1 MPSKLNRFRGLESG
15 LETGPQPGEGN
26 AARRRGAQ
34 AVATPAGQ
42 TKERWRRL
50 TQELDRLRQP
60 IVVIGNW
67 RTGPGTVLHINP
79 AWMETSG
86 LTPAEILGHP
96 ATDFLFPPE
105 SAPEAYREIRRAAAR
120 GSASTAALR
129 RARKGARPAAVRV
142 RCWTLKLARET
153 QDYLI
158 LAELP
163 DAAAAARPGAA
174 AAAAPG
180 KLLTFERPNG
190 GNGRAENLRLAEE
203 LIGAQQRFQHSL
215 ETCAFGVERI
225 DVTGRILYANPI
237 YHEILGY
244 SDHELIGESIY
255 QRLLDPIQGRAR
267 ENYVR
272 HIVAMEPPATPIF
285 ATYRRKD
292 GSPIRLRLD
301 WSYDR
306 SASGVTVGLI
316 ATVTPV
322 AGWPSGDEP
331 GDRRRRTPEA
341 EAAGPHTEAKPA
353 SGGGDEYSR
362 LRLLQQTLHA
372 ARVWASI
379 LAHRHPEGEDA
390 EIVSKVDTA
399 LDDALRMLG
408 SDRRAPI
415 AAASYYEE
423 TAPLQGLVVAVVE
436 PVTVLRTSLVD
447 LLRSWGCNPVGIADP
462 EQAIATLEKTG
473 RVPDLMIVGLDAAIG
488 LGAEDSVVRAVWQ
501 RYGPGIPCALVADT
515 VAPEIERFAESVGMR
530 VVRRPVHPIELR
542 SAILTLRRSAPRPR
556 RK

>member
-1 MPSKLNRFRGLESG
+1 MKPDRNPARG
-15 LETGPQPGEGN
+15 
-26 AARRRGAQ
+26 Q
-34 AVATPAGQ
+34 APAGGEQ
-42 TKERWRRL
+42 EPVASPAGRTKERWRKL

-60 IVVIGNW
+60 IVLIGNW

-79 AWMETSG
+79 AWMTASG

-96 ATDFLFPPE
+96 ATDFLFPPAN
-105 SAPEAYREIRRAAAR
+105 APEAYRDVRTAAAK
-120 GSASTAALR
+120 GVPCSAELL
-129 RARKGARPAAVRV
+129 RARKGGRPAPVRL
-142 RCWTLKLARET
+142 RAWTLKLARDT

-158 LAELP
+158 IAEIP
-163 DAAAAARPGAA
+163 DTAAAADAARQAA
-174 AAAAPG
+174 DVPAG

-190 GNGRAENLRLAEE
+190 GNGRAESLRMAEE

-215 ETCAFGVERI
+215 ENCAFGVERI

-244 SDHELIGESIY
+244 GDHELIGESIY
-255 QRLLDPIQGRAR
+255 QRLLDPIQARAR

-272 HIVAMEPPATPIF
+272 HIVAMEPPTTPLF

-306 SASGVTVGLI
+306 SVSGVTIGLVS
-316 ATVTPV
+316 TVTPV
-322 AGWPSGDEP
+322 AGWPSGDKAA
-331 GDRRRRTPEA
+331 GRRRGA
-341 EAAGPHTEAKPA
+341 DGAGTGRPDADAPHPP
-353 SGGGDEYSR
+353 GGGDEYSR
-362 LRLLQQTLHA
+362 LRRLQQTLHA

-390 EIVSKVDTA
+390 QIVAKVDNA

-408 SDRRAPI
+408 GDRRAPV

-436 PVTVLRTSLVD
+436 PVAILRTSILD
-447 LLRSWGCNPVGIADP
+447 LLRSWGCNPVGIEDP
-462 EQAIATLEKTG
+462 GMAIGTLEKTG
-473 RVPDLMIVGLDAAIG
+473 RVPDMMIVNLEAAIG
-488 LGAEDSVVRAVWQ
+488 LGEEDSVVRALWQ
-501 RYGPGIPCALVADT
+501 RYGPGIPCALVADA
-515 VAPEIERFAESVGMR
+515 VAPEIEKFAESVGMR
-530 VVRRPVHPIELR
+530 IVRQPVHPIELR
-542 SAILTLRRSAPRPR
+542 SAILTLRRNAPRNR

>member
-1 MPSKLNRFRGLESG
+1 M
-15 LETGPQPGEGN
+15 
-26 AARRRGAQ
+26 
-34 AVATPAGQ
+34 ATPAGQ
-42 TKERWRRL
+42 TRERWRRL

-60 IVVIGNW
+60 IMVIGNW

-79 AWMETSG
+79 AWMEMSG

-105 SAPEAYREIRRAAAR
+105 DTPEAYREIRRAAAR
-120 GSASTAALR
+120 GTSSTAALR
-129 RARKGARPAAVRV
+129 RARKGTRPATVRL
-142 RCWTLKLARET
+142 RCWTLKLGRDT

-163 DAAAAARPGAA
+163 DGATATARPAETP
-174 AAAAPG
+174 PG

-190 GNGRAENLRLAEE
+190 GNGRAETLRQAEE
-203 LIGAQQRFQHSL
+203 LIDAQQRFQHSL

-237 YHEILGY
+237 YHETLGY
-244 SDHELIGESIY
+244 ADHELIGENIY

-267 ENYVR
+267 ENYIR
-272 HIVAMEPPATPIF
+272 HIVAMEPPPTPIF

-292 GSPIRLRLD
+292 GTPIRLRLD

-316 ATVTPV
+316 STVTPV
-322 AGWPSGDEP
+322 AGWPSGGEP
-331 GDRRRRTPEA
+331 GDRQRGPESEAAGA
-341 EAAGPHTEAKPA
+341 EAAARPA
-353 SGGGDEYSR
+353 SRGGDEYSR

-379 LAHRHPEGEDA
+379 LAHRHPEGDDA
-390 EIVSKVDTA
+390 QIVAKVDNA

-408 SDRRAPI
+408 SDRRAPV

-423 TAPLQGLVVAVVE
+423 TAPLHGLVVAVVE
-436 PVTVLRTSLVD
+436 PVAVLRASLVD

-462 EQAIATLEKTG
+462 EQAIATLEKTA
-473 RVPDLMIVGLDAAIG
+473 RVPDMMIVGLDAAIG

-515 VAPEIERFAESVGMR
+515 VVPAIEKFAESVGMR
-530 VVRRPVHPIELR
+530 IVRRPVHPIELR

>member
-1 MPSKLNRFRGLESG
+1 M
-15 LETGPQPGEGN
+15 
-26 AARRRGAQ
+26 
-34 AVATPAGQ
+34 ATPAAQ

-79 AWMETSG
+79 AWMERSG

-96 ATDFLFPPE
+96 ATDFLSPPE
-105 SAPEAYREIRRAAAR
+105 NEPETYREIRRAAAK
-120 GSASTAALR
+120 GTPSTATLR
-129 RARKGARPAAVRV
+129 RARKGGRPADVRV
-142 RCWTLKLARET
+142 RCWTLKLGRDT

-158 LAELP
+158 LAE
-163 DAAAAARPGAA
+163 RPEGAA
-174 AAAAPG
+174 AAAPPAATPPG

-190 GNGRAENLRLAEE
+190 GNGRAETVRQAEE
-203 LIGAQQRFQHSL
+203 LIDAQQRFQHSL

-225 DVTGRILYANPI
+225 DITGRILYANPI

-244 SDHELIGESIY
+244 ADHELIGESIY
-255 QRLLDPIQGRAR
+255 QRLLDPIQARAR

-285 ATYRRKD
+285 VTYRRKD

-306 SASGVTVGLI
+306 SLSGVTVGLVS
-316 ATVTPV
+316 TVTPV
-322 AGWPSGDEP
+322 AGWPSGGEP
-331 GDRRRRTPEA
+331 GDRRHGAETEPPGA
-341 EAAGPHTEAKPA
+341 EARQA
-353 SGGGDEYSR
+353 SGKGDEYTR

-379 LAHRHPEGEDA
+379 LAHRHPEGDDA
-390 EIVSKVDTA
+390 QIVSKVDNA

-423 TAPLQGLVVAVVE
+423 TAPLHGLVVAVVE
-436 PVTVLRTSLVD
+436 SVAVLRSSLVD

-462 EQAIATLEKTG
+462 DQAIAILEKTG
-473 RVPDLMIVGLDAAIG
+473 RVPDMLIVGLDAAIG
-488 LGAEDSVVRAVWQ
+488 LGVENSVVRAVWQ